1 MGRIP
6 DDVIA
11 RVIEA
16 HDIVA
21 VIERHVP
28 LKRAGSAFKGLCP
41 FHDEKTPSFTV
52 NPSRQ
57 SFKCFGCGKGG
68 TVITFVMLHL
78 RMSFPE
84 ALRMLAQ
91 ERGIAVPDSR
101 EPAGPPKGELEA
113 CLRALAFAQEL
124 FTRSLAAEEG
134 AEARR
139 YLEARGFPAEA
150 QERFGLGYAPA
161 GWDRLITSAAGRK
174 IDTATLEMA
183 GLVVPR
189 SSGSG
194 HYDRF
199 RHRITFPVRNLL
211 GQVVTFGARAL
222 APEDMPKY
230 LNGPETPVFRKG
242 ATLFALDMA
251 RDGTRRRGEALLME
265 GYTDVLMAH
274 RFGFDAAVAGMG
286 TAFTPQQA
294 TLLRR
299 FVPRVVLVYDGDAA
313 GRAAAEKAIDLLLAE
328 GLEVKVALLP
338 EGRDVDE
345 ILLEEG
351 AAAFQAVLDQS
362 LGVLD
367 YLLAALRAR
376 LDLASPHGR
385 AQAAEALVK
394 TVARVKSHVER
405 DFMLRTLVERLGGGV
420 ETERLLRRMLG
431 EAAAAPGATARA
443 PAPAPAAADASFQ
456 QRHQRLDELLLLA
469 VACAGGALAERV
481 VRAVGTDDF
490 SPGVR
495 RRLYATLLAQ
505 REAQAAHDVAALTVQ
520 VADDPEAC
528 AELADLPQGAGLDE
542 RAGLLI
548 EHLERRRR
556 HQRRLEA
563 AQQARQADD
572 PQGPLGEILSAH
584 PGRGTPTPAL
594 PPAAPAAPFPAAPPA
609 APESSG

>member
-91 ERGIAVPDSR
+91 ERGIPVPDSR

-113 CLRALAFAQEL
+113 CLRALSFAQEL
-124 FTRSLAAEEG
+124 FTRALASEEG

-161 GWDRLITSAAGRK
+161 GWDRLLAAAAARK
-174 IDTATLEMA
+174 IDVATLELA

-222 APEDMPKY
+222 APDDMPKY

-242 ATLFALDMA
+242 STLFALDMA

-328 GLEVKVALLP
+328 GLEVKVAALP

-351 AAAFQAVLDQS
+351 AAAFQAVLDQGQ
-362 LGVLD
+362 GVLD

-394 TVARVKSHVER
+394 TIARVKSHVER

-431 EAAAAPGATARA
+431 EGSGAPSAAARTPDAPAAPGGG
-443 PAPAPAAADASFQ
+443 SFQ
-456 QRHQRLDELLLLA
+456 SRHQRLDELLLLA
-469 VACAGGALAERV
+469 VACAGGPLAERV
-481 VRAVGTDDF
+481 LRAVGPEDF
-490 SPGVR
+490 GPGVR
-495 RRLYATLLAQ
+495 QRLYTGLIAL
-505 REAQAAHDVAALTVQ
+505 REAQGTCEAAALV
-520 VADDPEAC
+520 VRFAEDPEAC
-528 AELADLPQGAGLDE
+528 AELADLPQGPDLAE
-542 RAGLLI
+542 RG
-548 EHLERRRR
+548 ERFVDHLERRRR
-556 HQRRLEA
+556 LQRRMEA
-563 AQQARQADD
+563 AQQAREASD
-572 PQGPLGEILSAH
+572 PQGPLGEMLATH
-584 PGRGTPTPAL
+584 PARVTPTPAL
-594 PPAAPAAPFPAAPPA
+594 PPAPPQAPFPAAPRA
-609 APESSG
+609 GPESPG